1 MPKLN
6 LGGGKKWNDKIS
18 FLVDYIKNSFI
29 KNENQKQVNI
39 LSVDTDAFTNEI
51 LSFNTY
57 ELIQNG
63 IFFGVSWKSGENE
76 KETYTPMV
84 L

>member
-6 LGGGKKWNDKIS
+6 LGGEKKSNDKIS
-18 FLVDYIKNSFI
+18 FSVDYIKNSFI

-63 IFFGVSWKSGENE
+63 IFFGVS
-76 KETYTPMV
+76 
-84 L
+84 